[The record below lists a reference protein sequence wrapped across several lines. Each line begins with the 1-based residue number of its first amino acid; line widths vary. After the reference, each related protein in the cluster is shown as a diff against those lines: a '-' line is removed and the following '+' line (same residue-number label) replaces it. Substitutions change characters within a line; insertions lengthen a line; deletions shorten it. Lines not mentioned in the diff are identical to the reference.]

1 MSNAHPFKTTR
12 RAGSPSA
19 GGNALSMET
28 HISST
33 TAHPQYQKKGDT
45 SQSIDLSAHT
55 DARGA
60 EDHASYYLRVSE
72 LETDYS
78 SYEANDIQSID
89 ILNAATRPGNP
100 KKCVV
105 TTILLKDVLR
115 QHDASAELKFVKNTK
130 VAVSVVGDAASPTIT
145 YWSSGEA
152 PSVVGI
158 EAFVSLYDQIKT
170 NRRDL
175 DAILLTDSASL
186 AYGNPLKGKA
196 ADYNH
201 THSLDDIDR
210 NGLISSIQSSVNT
223 ILSDYVTRDML
234 KENGGWELALSEV
247 GIYPESNDG
256 TKTTTETVVVDGVST
271 EVSHVEVINLN
282 QRTRQGHSI
291 YKVETEDGL
300 VGIPSEIANLRAET
314 ANLETSDSN
323 LIVDVQV
330 TENTMHDNDAN
341 IVSDPGETT
350 RAVTQRLVTSTD
362 GVVSAGYVAE
372 SIHDNRA
379 QTFFRTGHAYGYSGY
394 IGTIAALVG
403 TSPKGLVEMSN
414 DEVVEAFYDVNNSNY
429 TFGYFRATYAE
440 KLRWSGVA
448 GELFV
453 PVKVT
458 AFATGVAYFEVNID
472 NEYVA
477 TEDTTPDA
485 NKQYFIKASNKGYS
499 VGLGTAP
506 SVQAELDVYNK
517 LFGITDNKSLTND
530 VSSYLCGRFSTYS
543 EVTDLVVDD
552 PATGDVVEV
561 DPRITGA
568 DLVTD
573 AIGSAFILEKLFD
586 KSTAELGS
594 GTAIPRE
601 NDKVVDGAYVVDE
614 SNAIFRKGL
623 FIKTSDTSVIAG
635 KKYYSKDL
643 SGDTYS
649 EVLDLVAGST
659 LTEGDYYEVITLE
672 DVFNA
677 RSAAEELTTTGS
689 INVKTLVDV
698 GAARIVYDFDEQG
711 RLIVWGPW
719 DQLATKHYVDKKL
732 ENVSVEGGSGFG
744 GGVIDGVLCKDAD
757 GNDVITE
764 LTKANG
770 GLSTSMTKIEYTV
783 KNDCYLAILL
793 TSTDVEGD
801 SDSNGDCLNVLIN
814 NSPVAKLG
822 DNWDGNDS
830 GSVGIPV
837 KGGSNIIIQGVQPG
851 TKMFGQ
857 VSNSSKLV
865 FKEYRLNSLNVTVGL
880 PNYDKGDDIT
890 KEVVRTAV
898 GVSKGYKAKS
908 DGFVLFRC
916 TPSFGKEEFTPAE
929 GYGYYVSGRVAGTV
943 VAYTNINSA
952 SVSSSRNVDMAPVRK
967 GDIIDWS
974 ITKHKTSAVDT
985 SVIAT
990 DLINAEGVT
999 CTFFPL
1005 VGTGESTSGPIEYAI
1020 AECPFTLTGT
1030 TNPFLPGSTVP
1041 SLDKRTLDPG
1051 SIKSRTGR
1059 DVNLKEATIKFRM
1072 DVFLP
1077 KRNADGSIT
1086 IDANGYTVPD
1096 DSKPMFSNDACGYY
1110 IAGSN
1115 SFYSKPFEIVE
1126 INGKS
1131 IVKWNVQLNSQVIL
1145 PSLLTINPSSGSLPN
1160 VDYTATEGN
1169 GSNNNLNYNNLQ
1181 AKAASL
1187 GLSNYYIRLTAI
1199 IDPNRKNVI
1208 ESKSGMFVTG
1218 DIAKDENGKVC
1229 KTLVPYTEWA
1239 AKQDSD
1245 GKYVYEYTVK
1255 TDCWLYTNF
1264 LVHTSGVTDCVV
1276 IKINGETIDAYN
1288 ENSGLNAALSE
1299 NCNQLSMPV
1308 RRGTKIGFHS
1318 KEKPT
1323 MNLVG
1328 LNGNP
1333 IIDGEEFAIKIVEF
1347 KMGTELNP
1355 AQFPSLAVRVLDCDM
1370 GEVDSNL
1377 GKTYTWTE
1385 SELRQIFGPMYSVD
1399 ESRIEFS
1406 TTFYKATSAEGFD
1419 DASVK
1424 MTAIT
1429 DCKLD
1434 GIAYSKFPTTISKN
1448 DVGENIIS
1456 VYVPDKTW
1464 MLTPVSWDA
1473 TNAKFIMN
1481 TTAIQLEDSDMPAG
1495 VRMRLN
1501 MHISDRRGDMP
1512 DELLPNGISPNSR
1525 MVRQGDMNITAGN
1538 ALGNVAYTNE
1548 ITITESGTCIIM
1560 SNFDSD
1566 STGVDFTTV
1575 AVQALI
1581 GGNWTT
1587 IQTSSTQTIQD
1598 GRGVQSFNFPVE
1610 AGTKLRIA
1618 TDAGIT
1624 GAAGDI
1630 SGTRN
1635 ELNEMFTHAHQA
1647 LCWVIPTGK
1656 YQNPELN
1663 LPGSAGVIDGS
1674 IWKDKDGN
1682 ELITEVTDGNTRTS
1696 CTYHVKNDCYL
1707 CIKTYSGDIGNAAGN
1722 VGIDIFVNGT
1732 NMGSMLADVNQ
1743 DGAGVDN
1750 LSIGLPV
1757 AEGSVVELKSN
1768 NGTSNLMATAAG
1780 RISFTEFKLR
1790 ATNVLAAMPDWD
1802 ESKAVSITSGW
1813 VAQNDG
1819 FVVEDGAGIP
1829 WLKVN
1834 DVEVLRGGNGNNNID
1849 HNGWVAVSRGDVVTF
1864 GAGAVKFYP
1873 VKMTRTEYPDKMIVP
1888 NWSGTGTAIASGGAA
1903 PADGWVVVNT
1913 TDRMDDGSLAVL
1925 VNGITV
1931 WRSRDGNN
1939 NTKGHT
1945 ANVPVA
1951 KNDIITVSTDYY
1963 VTMVFYPAKPA
1974 TTVTSEAD
1982 VLEEKINKNATDIA
1996 ANATEIETIK
2006 STLSS
2011 MDNTAAILSAVY
2023 PVGSVYISVSGS
2035 LPAPIAA
2042 IGTWVQMATGKTL
2055 WNVDPTVTAPG
2066 TEIAAGLPNI
2076 KGQIS
2081 GARFDTHTGAFST
2094 VVETGLPESGDDWNT
2109 GLTIEFDASKSNEI
2123 YGKSDTVQP
2132 PAIAVTMWQRTA

>member
-186 AYGNPLKGKA
+186 ADGNPLKGKA

-300 VGIPSEIANLRAET
+300 VGIPSEIASLRGET

-362 GVVSAGYVAE
+362 GVVAAGYVAE

-440 KLRWSGVA
+440 KLRWSGVV

-453 PVKVT
+453 PVKVS
-458 AFATGVAYFEVNID
+458 AFAAGVAYFEVNID

-517 LFGITDNKSLTND
+517 LFGITVNKSLTND

-643 SGDTYS
+643 SGDIYS

-689 INVKTLVDV
+689 INVKTLVDI

-711 RLIVWGPW
+711 RLIIWGPW

-764 LTKANG
+764 YSKSIGNISPSTK
-770 GLSTSMTKIEYTV
+770 KIEYTV
-783 KNDCYLAILL
+783 QNDCLLSIVSDNLQIGTEDQESLRVKIGDRTIAMLAEIV
-793 TSTDVEGD
+793 TGIDNVST
-801 SDSNGDCLNVLIN
+801 C
-814 NSPVAKLG
+814 
-822 DNWDGNDS
+822 
-830 GSVGIPV
+830 IPV
-837 KGGSNIIIQGVQPG
+837 KQGTVVTLVNAVNE
-851 TKMFGQ
+851 TKSIFPTNLNDTGILRI
-857 VSNSSKLV
+857 S
-865 FKEYRLNSLNVTVGL
+865 EYRLNSLNVTVGL
-880 PNYDKGDDIT
+880 PNYDKGEDIT
-890 KEVVRTAV
+890 KEVVRTVA
-898 GVSKGYKAKS
+898 GESRGYKAKA
-908 DGFVLFRC
+908 DGFVLFSYKSVD
-916 TPSFGKEEFTPAE
+916 TIESFYIRGRIANNDV
-929 GYGYYVSGRVAGTV
+929 YSSGISGSD
-943 VAYTNINSA
+943 TNTYIDRFLNSGI
-952 SVSSSRNVDMAPVRK
+952 VPVRK
-967 GDIIDWS
+967 GDEIDVAGINIS
-974 ITKHKTSAVDT
+974 DTQLVPLPDGAVE
-985 SVIAT
+985 VK
-990 DLINAEGVT
+990 
-999 CTFFPL
+999 FFPL
-1005 VGTGESTSGPIEYAI
+1005 VGAGESTSGPIEYAI

-1041 SLDKRTLDPG
+1041 SLDRRTLDPG

-1059 DVNLKEATIKFRM
+1059 DVNLKEATVKFRM

-1096 DSKPMFSNDACGYY
+1096 DSKPMFSNDAYGYF
-1110 IAGSN
+1110 G
-1115 SFYSKPFEIVE
+1115 YSGNTFHSRPFEIVE
-1126 INGKS
+1126 INGKT
-1131 IVKWNVQLNSQVIL
+1131 IVKWNVQPNSQVIL
-1145 PSLLTINPSSGSLPN
+1145 PSLLVINPSSGSLPV

-1169 GSNNNLNYNNLQ
+1169 GTNVHKEYNTLQ
-1181 AKAASL
+1181 GKAASL
-1187 GLSNYYIRLTAI
+1187 GLSNYYIRLTAV

-1208 ESKSGMFVTG
+1208 ESNSGMFVTG

-1245 GKYVYEYTVK
+1245 GKYVYEYTAK

-1264 LVHTSGVTDCVV
+1264 LVHASGITDCVV

-1288 ENSGLNAALSE
+1288 ENSGLNSALSE

-1328 LNGNP
+1328 LDGKP
-1333 IIDGEEFAIKIVEF
+1333 IINGEEFAIKILEF

-1355 AQFPSLAVRVLDCDM
+1355 AQFPSLAVRVFD
-1370 GEVDSNL
+1370 VDTEEEYSASASTN
-1377 GKTYTWTE
+1377 KTYTWTE
-1385 SELRQIFGPMYSVD
+1385 SELRQIFGPMFNLDEAKVD
-1399 ESRIEFS
+1399 FS
-1406 TTFYKATSAEGFD
+1406 AAFYKATSTDKFD
-1419 DASVK
+1419 EAVK
-1424 MTAIT
+1424 IT
-1429 DCKLD
+1429 DQSIMRSTGGSGTAVEPL
-1434 GIAYSKFPTTISKN
+1434 YVSTT
-1448 DVGENIIS
+1448 
-1456 VYVPDKTW
+1456 T
-1464 MLTPVSWDA
+1464 DA
-1473 TNAKFIMN
+1473 TGERILSVVVPELNLFITNVRYESN
-1481 TTAIQLEDSDMPAG
+1481 TFSIASSREHYGLSSTGIITG
-1495 VRMRLN
+1495 GIRMRLN

-1525 MVRQGDMNITAGN
+1525 MVRQGDMNITAAN
-1538 ALGNVAYTNE
+1538 DLGNVAYTNE

-1560 SNFDSD
+1560 ANFDSD
-1566 STGVDFTTV
+1566 TDGVDYTIV

-1581 GGNWTT
+1581 GGEWVT
-1587 IQTSSTQTIQD
+1587 IQTAPTQTIGD

-1624 GAAGDI
+1624 GASGDI
-1630 SGTRN
+1630 SGTRSD
-1635 ELNEMFTHAHQA
+1635 LDAMFTHAHQA

-1682 ELITEVTDGNTRTS
+1682 ELVTTIVGDNTSTS
-1696 CTYHVKNDCYL
+1696 YTYNVKNDCYL
-1707 CIKTYSGDIGNAAGN
+1707 YIAINGTDI
-1722 VGIDIFVNGT
+1722 VGGPYGYIQVLVNG
-1732 NMGSMLADVNQ
+1732 
-1743 DGAGVDN
+1743 
-1750 LSIGLPV
+1750 
-1757 AEGSVVELKSN
+1757 VE
-1768 NGTSNLMATAAG
+1768 AG
-1780 RISFTEFKLR
+1780 RIMDCYGEERSQNDESSLGINVSEGSIVKLVSSNGANMLTTYGTLTFTEFKLR

-1802 ESKAVSITSGW
+1802 ASKAVSITSGW

-1834 DVEVLRGGNGNNNID
+1834 DVEVLRGGNGANNID
-1849 HNGWVAVSRGDVVTF
+1849 HNGWVAVSRGDCVTF
-1864 GAGAVKFYP
+1864 SAGVVKFYP

-1888 NWSGTGTAIASGGAA
+1888 NWSGTGTAIASGGSA
-1903 PADGWVVVNT
+1903 PADGWIIVHASAQSTARGNVY
-1913 TDRMDDGSLAVL
+1913 
-1925 VNGITV
+1925 VNGVPV
-1931 WRSRDGNN
+1931 WRFDDADGHA
-1939 NTKGHT
+1939 KVCL
-1945 ANVPVA
+1945 ANIPVA
-1951 KNDIITVSTDYY
+1951 KNDVVTVDGNYTVSLK
-1963 VTMVFYPAKPA
+1963 FYPAKPA
-1974 TTVTSEAD
+1974 TAVTSETD

-2023 PVGSVYISVSGS
+2023 PVGSVYISVSSS
-2035 LPAPIAA
+2035 LPAAIAA

-2066 TEIAAGLPNI
+2066 TEIAAGLPDLPAHSHDINI
-2076 KGQIS
+2076 DSDGAYDAGGGS
-2081 GARFDTHTGAFST
+2081 GHPKVVASGGDTNVPTSSVPNVT
-2094 VVETGLPESGDDWNT
+2094 SD
-2109 GLTIEFDASKSNEI
+2109 I